1 MLLRYPPVSRLVA
14 RRKKPFVWKGIC
26 AMARSTSGEG
36 GQSRAARYA
45 LRMPVRYRRA
55 GDMYWNE
62 GTTEN
67 ISRSGVL
74 FRAPE
79 LLDPDTP
86 VEFTFLLP
94 GTASGREGASVN
106 CDGSIV
112 RAVQPDAADAL
123 PSLAARISSYRLQQ
137 LAERAGSVPSAL
149 GARLHAEAGLRT
161 LLAQLPGAL
170 WSTDEGL
177 CLTSAVGSGLPG
189 LDLSAAG
196 FMGRSLM
203 EIFQAGDARSLVAS
217 AHFDALI
224 GDTVSYELEWGG
236 RWYHAHAEPLRDA
249 RGHVVGT
256 LGLAIDITQRK
267 RLEDS
272 LIRAEEKFAKAFRAT
287 PDAISI
293 STLDEG
299 RYLEVN
305 ESFQRLTGYE
315 RHEVVGRTVLD
326 LNLWADPAEQQRI
339 TADILQLGS
348 VTNLELRFRNKEGA
362 VRTGLLSAEAIEL
375 SGQRCLVAVMR
386 DISEHRLL
394 EAQLLQAQK
403 MEAVGRLAGG
413 VAHDF
418 NNLLAIIIG
427 YSDLLEDAVQA
438 GDPARKH
445 VQEIRRAGQRAAG
458 LTRQLV
464 AFSRKQV
471 LELRVFDLNAVV
483 IENHKMLRRL
493 IGEDID
499 LVLQLD
505 PERGV
510 VKADA
515 VQIEQVIMNLAVN
528 ARDAMPRGGR
538 LTIET
543 ANVEMDALQVGHH
556 ATMQPGSYVMLAVS
570 DNGSG
575 MDAAT
580 QSHIFE
586 PFFTTKEKGK
596 GTGLGLA
603 TVYGIVKQSGG
614 YIWVYSEVG
623 SGSTFKIYLPRA
635 GGSVSPEPVNN
646 LKVPAPSLRGTE
658 TVLLVED
665 EESVRKLAAQY
676 LADQGYTVV
685 QASNGLEALRL
696 CSEYTAPI
704 HLLVTDV
711 VMPGM
716 GGRDLADRLATLRP
730 DTRVLFVSGYTG
742 NAIVHHGVLDPGTF
756 LLSKPFRP
764 LELAQKVR
772 EVLDTKSEK

>member
-1 MLLRYPPVSRLVA
+1 
-14 RRKKPFVWKGIC
+14 
-26 AMARSTSGEG
+26 MARSILGEG
-36 GQSRAARYA
+36 GQSRAARYS
-45 LRMPVRYRRA
+45 LRLPVRYRRA

-79 LLDPDTP
+79 LLDPATP

-94 GTASGREGASVN
+94 GAASGREGASVN

-112 RAVQPDAADAL
+112 RAVPPEGADAL
-123 PSLAARISSYRLQQ
+123 PSLAAKISSYRLVQ
-137 LAERAGSVPSAL
+137 LTERAGAVPSGL
-149 GARLHAEAGLRT
+149 GARLHAEAGLRA

-203 EIFQAGDARSLVAS
+203 EIFQAGDPRSLVAS

-224 GDTVSYELEWGG
+224 GESVSYELEWGG

-256 LGLAIDITQRK
+256 LGLAVDITQRK

-272 LIRAEEKFAKAFRAT
+272 LVRAEEKFAKAFRAT

-293 STLDEG
+293 STLEEG

-315 RHEVVGRTVLD
+315 RDEVVGRTVFD
-326 LNLWADPAEQQRI
+326 LNLWVDPTDQQRI
-339 TADILQLGS
+339 ASDILQLGS
-348 VTNLELRFRNKEGA
+348 VTNRELRFRNKRGE
-362 VRTGLLSAEAIEL
+362 VRSGLLSAEAIDL
-375 SGQRCLVAVMR
+375 SGQRCLVAVVR
-386 DISEHRLL
+386 DISEHRML
-394 EAQLLQAQK
+394 EAQLMQAQK
-403 MEAVGRLAGG
+403 MEAIGRLAGG

-427 YSDLLEDAVQA
+427 YSDLLQEAVGPQ
-438 GDPARKH
+438 DPARKH
-445 VQEIRRAGQRAAG
+445 VEEIRKAGQRAAG

-493 IGEDID
+493 IGEDIE
-499 LVLQLD
+499 LLLQLD

-510 VKADA
+510 VKADP

-538 LTIET
+538 MVIET
-543 ANVEMDALQVGHH
+543 ANVELEAQQLSRQV
-556 ATMQPGSYVMLAVS
+556 TMQPGAYVMLAVS
-570 DNGSG
+570 DNGTG

-580 QSHIFE
+580 QSRVFE

-614 YIWVYSEVG
+614 YIWVYSELG
-623 SGSTFKIYLPRA
+623 KGSTFKIYLPRA
-635 GGSVSPEPVNN
+635 TEPITPEPAANA
-646 LKVPAPSLRGTE
+646 KVPLTSLRGTE

-665 EESVRKLAAQY
+665 EESVRKLAATC
-676 LADQGYTVV
+676 LKDQGYTVLE
-685 QASNGLEALRL
+685 AANGVEALRL
-696 CSEYTAPI
+696 SREHTAPI

-716 GGRDLADRLATLRP
+716 GGRDLADQLAAQRP

-742 NAIVHHGVLDPGTF
+742 NAIVHHGVLEAGIF

-772 EVLDTKSEK
+772 EVLDAKKEEQS